1 MYSVFFSKIE
11 FGMDLVIE
19 PLKRI
24 IKPNSKVA
32 IFPWAFPIEITS
44 EEFEN
49 DYFPVDGRR
58 YNKYLNELKK
68 IGIDKKNVIVC
79 NPYKDTKNDL
89 HQIIKT
95 SDILLLPGG
104 NPEMFFKKVLHDT
117 ELIYD
122 FKHFKGIVI
131 GESAGTELQLKR
143 YFITSKNNY
152 YEYFAFYDGFGL
164 IDNKFYIDVHT
175 QDNEKYLDELKEYSN
190 KTKSNIYAIFDDGA
204 LIYNRETND
213 LEQFGNIKIIEPSEE
228 S

>member
-1 MYSVFFSKIE
+1 MYSIFFSKIE
-11 FGMDLVIE
+11 LGMDLVIE
-19 PLKRI
+19 PLKKI
-24 IKPNSKVA
+24 VKLNSKIA

-44 EEFEN
+44 KEFET
-49 DYFPVDGRR
+49 DYFPVKGKR

-68 IGIDKKNVIVC
+68 IGIEEQNVIVC
-79 NPYKDTKNDL
+79 NPYKDTRKEL
-89 HQIIKT
+89 QEIIKT

-104 NPEMFFKKVLHDT
+104 NPEMFFKKILHDT

-122 FKHFKGIVI
+122 FKHYKGIVI

-152 YEYFAFYDGFGL
+152 YEYFAVYDGFGL
-164 IDNKFYIDVHT
+164 IDNEFYIDVHT
-175 QDNEKYLDELKEYSN
+175 QDNEEYLNELNKYSK

-204 LIYNRETND
+204 IIYNRKTND
-213 LEQFGNIKIIEPSEE
+213 LEQFGNIKIVEPNEE